1 MQHIVK
7 LPLFTVHTQRSPYIF
22 HRGIHSVHVVIWRRA
37 KPCARNLNSTKCIE
51 LKQIHKSCQ
60 GEWGCVRLERT
71 WERFRRQRH
80 YLCADRQVVLVTST
94 TCYTAVRYHQF
105 TPTSTSTPAIIKTN
119 ANANL
124 NYGGE
129 SPLVMEEV
137 DRSRQKQ
144 NHSMS
149 QTSPSY

>member
-1 MQHIVK
+1 MQHRVK

-37 KPCARNLNSTKCIE
+37 KPCARNLNSTKCTE

-105 TPTSTSTPAIIKTN
+105 TPTSTSTQISTPEQITKTTK
-119 ANANL
+119 L
-124 NYGGE
+124 HQHQHQHQE
-129 SPLVMEEV
+129 TQQLSSP
-137 DRSRQKQ
+137 
-144 NHSMS
+144 
-149 QTSPSY
+149 T